1 MSQGETVL
9 ILGATGM
16 VGGHA
21 LAHALAHPQ
30 VKEVRTLGR
39 RKLTLEHPKL
49 RQWVAAD
56 LEKLDDEACFQG
68 VTACLFCVGAYTGA
82 LDSDAFRRINVDLPL
97 TVARALQ
104 RYSPDARF
112 ALLSGQGADRSEK
125 SRVQF
130 ARDKGAAEN
139 QLAALGLGGFATF
152 RPGYIYPVVPR
163 KEPNLGYVISRWIY
177 PLIRRHAK
185 FSIPSDVL
193 AKVMVEVALQPM
205 RQEIWENEDM
215 RRHSLAKG

>member
-1 MSQGETVL
+1 MSHGETVL

-21 LAHALAHPQ
+21 LEHALAHPQ

-39 RKLTLEHPKL
+39 RKLTQEHPKL

-68 VTACLFCVGAYTGA
+68 VTVCLFCVGAYTGA

-97 TVARALQ
+97 TMARTLQ
-104 RYSPDARF
+104 RHSPDARF

-152 RPGYIYPVVPR
+152 RPEIHLPRGPQKRAQPGVCHIPVDLPADSASPQVLHPFR
-163 KEPNLGYVISRWIY
+163 RLGQGHGGSGPPADASRNLGER
-177 PLIRRHAK
+177 
-185 FSIPSDVL
+185 
-193 AKVMVEVALQPM
+193 
-205 RQEIWENEDM
+205 
-215 RRHSLAKG
+215 